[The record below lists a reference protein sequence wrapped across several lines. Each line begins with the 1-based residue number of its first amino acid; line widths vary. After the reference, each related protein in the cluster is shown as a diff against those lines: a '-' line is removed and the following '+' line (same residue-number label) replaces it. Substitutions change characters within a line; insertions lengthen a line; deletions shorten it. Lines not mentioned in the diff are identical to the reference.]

1 MLFVRTEETAAGKL
15 PGPGDYN
22 APEAHRSANTDLVN
36 LAQASSTFCNTQ
48 LDRWGRPYEQR
59 VAEQS
64 TPGPGWYGSEK
75 ERPYGVASSSFF
87 MSSSKRTAGNALVA
101 AGAGAAQLPPGPA
114 YYTPVG
120 SLKKSFLLNP
130 TRRWV

>member
-1 MLFVRTEETAAGKL
+1 
-15 PGPGDYN
+15 
-22 APEAHRSANTDLVN
+22 
-36 LAQASSTFCNTQ
+36 
-48 LDRWGRPYEQR
+48 
-59 VAEQS
+59 

-101 AGAGAAQLPPGPA
+101 TGAGGGRVPPGPA